1 MVYAKL
7 CTKGRFLSRSE
18 VGLFCF
24 EKKRRKKLGGNGDC
38 ITAYVAEI
46 ALRAAITGQQQE
58 VASMISEHLICK
70 VFNTV
75 K

>member
-1 MVYAKL
+1 M
-7 CTKGRFLSRSE
+7 FW
-18 VGLFCF
+18 
-24 EKKRRKKLGGNGDC
+24 KKKKEIGGNGDC
-38 ITAYVAEI
+38 IAPCVAEI

-58 VASMISEHLICK
+58 IASMINEYLVCK